1 MTQERLI
8 KKYANRRLYDATQSR
23 HITLD
28 DIRSLIVKGEKI
40 KVVEDKTGHDITR
53 HILLQVIAEQ
63 EQFGRPILST
73 PVLEAIIRVYGNAM
87 QGFLAGFL
95 EKSVETFLSQQ
106 EAVQAQISKIVAN
119 TPLATVADMTRQ
131 NLESLAK
138 LQEGMLNA
146 LLSKRDKG
154 RDEDDKK
161 QPPSGLRRNRPRQ
174 LPREHRP
181 LAFDAPPIASER
193 AVGPQH
199 VVARDEPR
207 DRVRADG
214 PADRS
219 RRGRPPDLPRDVGII
234 YRQVAGPSQ
243 QRLPDLDLEVA
254 AVHPQPQRLPSTRQR
269 APDSPSDF
277 IGRTLVET
285 KLCGAPVAPELVP
298 AVDTPGCVHEA
309 EKRDPLV
316 GGCDERRAEGRRSRG
331 VTKRDSRST

>member
-28 DIRSLIVKGEKI
+28 DIRTLIVKGEKI

-63 EQFGRPILST
+63 EQFGRPILGT
-73 PVLEAIIRVYGNAM
+73 PVLEAIIRFYGNAM

-138 LQEGMLNA
+138 LQEGMLTA

-154 RDEDDKK
+154 RDEDDRK
-161 QPPSGLRRNRPRQ
+161 
-174 LPREHRP
+174 
-181 LAFDAPPIASER
+181 
-193 AVGPQH
+193 
-199 VVARDEPR
+199 
-207 DRVRADG
+207 
-214 PADRS
+214 
-219 RRGRPPDLPRDVGII
+219 
-234 YRQVAGPSQ
+234 
-243 QRLPDLDLEVA
+243 
-254 AVHPQPQRLPSTRQR
+254 
-269 APDSPSDF
+269 
-277 IGRTLVET
+277 
-285 KLCGAPVAPELVP
+285 
-298 AVDTPGCVHEA
+298 
-309 EKRDPLV
+309 
-316 GGCDERRAEGRRSRG
+316 
-331 VTKRDSRST
+331 